1 MGLKHRLSSAA
12 VIAAAFIVTFT
23 AVPGRDRV
31 LADRLGI
38 QSRVEILKRDAS
50 SDSMHV
56 YYEAGDKTCGNK
68 NGWKSKG
75 QMTTPVS
82 GKKIETIKIKLS
94 GKEYEGGIR
103 YKVLCQGSSKWK
115 SWVADG
121 KQAGTASKRLEAIKI
136 ELTGDVKKHYD
147 VCYRTLTQTYGW
159 LNWAKNGEVSG
170 TVGYSKKVQAIQIVL
185 VPKDSGLPG
194 NVSGIA
200 SQQDKAAMVKAD
212 DGDAGNDNAASG
224 AFSALRYEDN
234 AVYYYDAKSG
244 DNKTGWIKI
253 NGLSYY
259 FDPAKNGRLT
269 DFKVNDFF
277 SKAVF
282 IGNSTS
288 EGLTTYFNSKGKDY
302 LGGPLVAAKVS
313 YTFNSDKSKLDG
325 YMLKYNGEQLQAKE
339 LVKKTGS
346 KRAFIM
352 MGTNDLMGAD
362 ASAVAEK
369 YKKYIEGIVQEN
381 PGVVIYIQSTTPRR
395 GTKNSESLSNDKI
408 NELNNL
414 MMEYA
419 NSQNN
424 VFYIDISTPLKDG
437 EGNLSQ
443 SYSSDGYVHLNIQ
456 GYSVWVNRV
465 VDYVRAVYL
474 EKAVDDARASSQA

>member
-1 MGLKHRLSSAA
+1 MNKEHTILVIALISSAVCLGA
-12 VIAAAFIVTFT
+12 CRGAKKEEPTVTETSPVITTVSETTQPSESQAPAES
-23 AVPGRDRV
+23 VP
-31 LADRLGI
+31 
-38 QSRVEILKRDAS
+38 
-50 SDSMHV
+50 
-56 YYEAGDKTCGNK
+56 
-68 NGWKSKG
+68 
-75 QMTTPVS
+75 
-82 GKKIETIKIKLS
+82 
-94 GKEYEGGIR
+94 
-103 YKVLCQGSSKWK
+103 
-115 SWVADG
+115 
-121 KQAGTASKRLEAIKI
+121 
-136 ELTGDVKKHYD
+136 
-147 VCYRTLTQTYGW
+147 
-159 LNWAKNGEVSG
+159 NGENKEPGTSGSDQSGNANTVSAEYNAE
-170 TVGYSKKVQAIQIVL
+170 VGPSY
-185 VPKDSGLPG
+185 P
-194 NVSGIA
+194 
-200 SQQDKAAMVKAD
+200 M
-212 DGDAGNDNAASG
+212 
-224 AFSALRYEDN
+224 RYEND
-234 AVYYYDAKSG
+234 AVYCHDPSTGEK
-244 DNKTGWIKI
+244 KTGYIRI
-253 NGLSYY
+253 NGITYF
-259 FDPAKNGRLT
+259 FDPAMGGQLT
-269 DFKVNDFF
+269 DISVDDFF

-339 LVKKTGS
+339 LVKKSGS